1 MEKLLSTLLLTFGVI
16 SITFCQPVQKSEL
29 NKLVGFADKNGV
41 QKAPD
46 YYKDNSRFDS
56 GPAVAVSGSASHNV
70 RLKPPLLIDTIVF
83 RTFPEPLPA
92 FWVSPN
98 NVKIDCVWVDSYDYY
113 SVWNTQKLNPYDF
126 DGLNLQDTIRLALAD
141 SAGKERSPL
150 DDTYVTSDFG
160 LRRAQWHYGT
170 DIRVKVGT
178 PVYAPFDGIVRINQY
193 ERHGYGR
200 YMVIRHKNGLETLYG
215 HLSKTFFNVGD
226 EVKEGDVIGYGGNT
240 GRSTGPHLHFELRYE
255 GNAINPNDVYNFST
269 NTLRDSVLL
278 ITPGTFAYLKE
289 ARAIR
294 RVIVRR
300 GDTLSGI
307 AVRNGTTITRIC
319 RLNGISRKSII
330 RPGQK
335 LRIN

>member
-1 MEKLLSTLLLTFGVI
+1 MEKLLSTLVLTVGVI
-16 SITFCQPVQKSEL
+16 SITFGQTVQKTEL
-29 NKLVGFADKNGV
+29 NTLVGFADKAAGET
-41 QKAPD
+41 APD
-46 YYKDNSRFDS
+46 YYKDESPFDN
-56 GPAVAVSGSASHNV
+56 GPAGSASVSGKHKT
-70 RLKPPLLIDTIVF
+70 RLTPPLIRDSIVF
-83 RTFPEPLPA
+83 RTIPEPLPA
-92 FWVSPN
+92 FWVTQN

-113 SVWNTQKLNPYDF
+113 SVWNTQKLNPYGF
-126 DGLNLQDTIRLALAD
+126 DGLDLQDTIRLVLAD

-150 DDTYVTSDFG
+150 DNTYITSDFG

-226 EVKEGDVIGYGGNT
+226 EVKEGDVIGDGGNT

-255 GNAINPNDVYNFST
+255 GNAINPNDVYDFST

-278 ITPGTFAYLKE
+278 ITPETFAYLKE

-294 RVIVRR
+294 RVVVRR

-307 AVRNGTTITRIC
+307 AVRNGTTVTKIC
-319 RLNGISRKSII
+319 RLNGISRRSII